1 MPFISML
8 LPRLSAI
15 VAGSLVSLLVVGCMS
30 TPPSQIEELQT
41 DVPEA
46 WDTAASGGEFNPQLW
61 MQDFGDPQLVEI
73 MREALQHNFG
83 LMAAA
88 ARRDASVAGTLSA
101 RSGMWPSITAS
112 ANKNQSRRS
121 SATGIQQTPVNRSY
135 STNARFNW
143 ELDLWGALRNG
154 YKGDLADAEA
164 ALADFEAT
172 RLSIAGRTA
181 QAWYN
186 AIEAEQQLALAKRTL
201 EAFEESKRNV
211 EEGFEQGI
219 GTALGVRLIRAN
231 LASSASTLEQRIRGR
246 ESAVRNLEVLLG
258 RYPAGE
264 LAVRTE
270 WPEIGT
276 NVPAGLP
283 TELLLRRPDVLS
295 AERSLAA
302 TQQRKYE
309 SKKAMLPNLG
319 ITLTRGT
326 NTRDTADLFDL
337 DARRVWTRVWSVS
350 MPLFQGGR
358 IRANIAR
365 SEALHEQ
372 AVANYTG
379 TVLTAFREVE
389 DALTEQDSFARDYEF
404 QQVATEESQAAESLA
419 WEQYES
425 GLADITTVLDAVR
438 RSLNA
443 QRSLIT
449 TTNRR
454 IQSRIDLY
462 LALGGGFSFELAEE
476 N

>member
-1 MPFISML
+1 
-8 LPRLSAI
+8 
-15 VAGSLVSLLVVGCMS
+15 MS
-30 TPPSQIEELQT
+30 TPPSQIEEIQVE
-41 DVPEA
+41 VPVA
-46 WDTAASGGEFNPQLW
+46 WDTAASGEEFDPQAW
-61 MQDFGDPQLVEI
+61 MHDFGDPQLVLI
-73 MREALQHNFG
+73 MKEALEHNFG

-88 ARRDASVAGTLSA
+88 ARRDVSVAGTFSA
-101 RSGMWPSITAS
+101 RAGMWPSITAS
-112 ANKNQSRRS
+112 ATKNQSRRS

-135 STNARFNW
+135 SNNGRFNW
-143 ELDLWGALRNG
+143 EIDLWGAMRNG

-164 ALADFEAT
+164 ALADFEAA

-201 EAFEESKRNV
+201 EAFEESQRNV

-219 GTALGVRLIRAN
+219 GSALAVRLIRAN
-231 LASSASTLEQRIRGR
+231 LASAASTLEQRIRGR

-258 RYPAGE
+258 RYPAGD

-276 NVPAGLP
+276 SVPAGLP
-283 TELLLRRPDVLS
+283 TDLLLRRPDVMS

-302 TQQRKYE
+302 TQQRKFE

-326 NTRDTADLFDL
+326 NTKDFTDLFDL
-337 DARRVWTRVWSVS
+337 DARRVWTRVWTVS

-358 IRANIAR
+358 IRANATR
-365 SEALHEQ
+365 SDALHRQ

-379 TVLTAFREVE
+379 AVLTAFREVE
-389 DALTEQDSFARDYEF
+389 DALTEQESYARDFEF
-404 QQVATEESQAAESLA
+404 QKVANDESLAAETLA
-419 WEQYES
+419 WEQYGS
-425 GLADITTVLDAVR
+425 GLVDITTVLDSVR
-438 RSLNA
+438 RSINA

-462 LALGGGFSFELAEE
+462 LALGGGFSFDSSAD

>member
-1 MPFISML
+1 M
-8 LPRLSAI
+8 
-15 VAGSLVSLLVVGCMS
+15 
-30 TPPSQIEELQT
+30 
-41 DVPEA
+41 
-46 WDTAASGGEFNPQLW
+46 
-61 MQDFGDPQLVEI
+61 
-73 MREALQHNFG
+73 
-83 LMAAA
+83 
-88 ARRDASVAGTLSA
+88 
-101 RSGMWPSITAS
+101 
-112 ANKNQSRRS
+112 
-121 SATGIQQTPVNRSY
+121 
-135 STNARFNW
+135 
-143 ELDLWGALRNG
+143 
-154 YKGDLADAEA
+154 
-164 ALADFEAT
+164 
-172 RLSIAGRTA
+172 
-181 QAWYN
+181 
-186 AIEAEQQLALAKRTL
+186 
-201 EAFEESKRNV
+201 
-211 EEGFEQGI
+211 
-219 GTALGVRLIRAN
+219 IRAN

-326 NTRDTADLFDL
+326 NTRDAAALFDL

-462 LALGGGFSFELAEE
+462 LALGGGFSFEPAEE